1 MRRLKIAFTDR
12 SRQPEDPP
20 AVDPQLRAVVRAWRR
35 ARMELTLIQLGERDR
50 VPSQRGP
57 LRRAS

>member
-1 MRRLKIAFTDR
+1 MRPLKIASTEN
-12 SRQPEDPP
+12 SRQADEPP

-35 ARMELTLIQLGERDR
+35 ARAELSLIQLGERDR